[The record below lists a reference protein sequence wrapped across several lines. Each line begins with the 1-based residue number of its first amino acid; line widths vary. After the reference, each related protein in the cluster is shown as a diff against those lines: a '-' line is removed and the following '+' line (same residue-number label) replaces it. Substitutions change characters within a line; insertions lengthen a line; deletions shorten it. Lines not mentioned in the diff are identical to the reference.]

1 MPFTPT
7 YATAE
12 QLRDFTGQTE
22 EQLSDE
28 AALAVLR
35 KAEGD
40 LDSLA
45 VIGRPVL
52 ESGHRFDPD
61 SLSDTES
68 AALTAACCA
77 QAEYR
82 LEMGPSFFI
91 RGQHSEVSGP
101 EFSTKGT
108 LGRIGLQTMKELRA
122 APGLIQLT
130 TTTTNR
136 RGDLDSVW
144 ERA

>member
-12 QLRDFTGQTE
+12 QLRDYTGKTE
-22 EQLSDE
+22 EQLPDE
-28 AALAVLR
+28 EALLLIQ
-35 KAEGD
+35 KAERD

-45 VIGRPVL
+45 VVGRPTL
-52 ESGHRFDPD
+52 ENGHRFDPETLD
-61 SLSDTES
+61 EADQNT
-68 AALTAACCA
+68 LTAACCA

-91 RGQHSEVSGP
+91 RGQHDEVSGP
-101 EFSTKGT
+101 EFSTKGK
-108 LGRIGLQTMKELRA
+108 LGKIGPQTMRELRA
-122 APGLIQLT
+122 TQLVKLT

-136 RGDLDSVW
+136 RGDFDPTWHRV
-144 ERA
+144 